1 MPQFIQNSKVSLHC
15 AILSV
20 ILLKYNLKLKS
31 ADLLVTYWPIFTKKD
46 ILKFYVWHDI
56 CLTHSFVHE
65 RIATSQCIVLQ
76 KDQFTMQSLR
86 TIFEKYIY

>member
-46 ILKFYVWHDI
+46 ILKFY
-56 CLTHSFVHE
+56 
-65 RIATSQCIVLQ
+65 A
-76 KDQFTMQSLR
+76 
-86 TIFEKYIY
+86 

>member
-31 ADLLVTYWPIFTKKD
+31 AALLVTYWPIFTKKD
-46 ILKFYVWHDI
+46 ILKFY
-56 CLTHSFVHE
+56 
-65 RIATSQCIVLQ
+65 A
-76 KDQFTMQSLR
+76 
-86 TIFEKYIY
+86 